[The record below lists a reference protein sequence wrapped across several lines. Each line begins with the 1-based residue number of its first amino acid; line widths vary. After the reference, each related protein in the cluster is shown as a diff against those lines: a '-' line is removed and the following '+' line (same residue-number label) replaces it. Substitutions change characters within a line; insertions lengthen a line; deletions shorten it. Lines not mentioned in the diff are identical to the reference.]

1 MKKGLL
7 IGLLVALVLGLG
19 GLVWKGVQADATN
32 TSYDKTLTV
41 PAQDLKTIYLSG
53 LEQPVE
59 VTVTET
65 DQAETSVHIKGKFA
79 QSNLD
84 VMEEQ
89 FGINELGDLTIDFA
103 KDGFSMTV
111 NREKPTVHITVGL
124 AKGVNFED
132 FYLHTT
138 NGGANVSLPVSY
150 DGQFAVKSREGE
162 VDKPEDGSNRKR
174 EAKIEAVKDVIVS
187 LD

>member
-1 MKKGLL
+1 MKKAIL
-7 IGLLVALVLGLG
+7 IGLAVALVLGLG
-19 GLVWKGVQADATN
+19 GLVWQGVQSDATN
-32 TSYDKTLTV
+32 IIYDKTFTL

-65 DQAETSVHIKGKFA
+65 NQEETSVHIEGKFA

-84 VMEEQ
+84 AMEEQ
-89 FGINELGDLTIDFA
+89 FGIDEMGDLTIDFA

-111 NREKPTVHITVGL
+111 NTEKPTVTIAVAL
-124 AKGVNFED
+124 AKGVSFED
-132 FYLHTT
+132 FYLNTT
-138 NGGANVSLPVSY
+138 NGGATVSLPASY
-150 DGQFAVKSREGE
+150 DGQFTVKSREGQVE
-162 VDKPEDGSNRKR
+162 KPEDGSNRKR